1 MTQRERL
8 IAAARGGGTDQRCVV
23 LFPSTERSDA
33 QIVPPDEVG
42 AALAEESGQAVL
54 AEVLSPLG
62 RALGEGCSL
71 SEAIKSDPAAGQ
83 DALDAYVAETRKE
96 IHTAMEAGADG
107 VFYRLQ
113 GAVPAISTP
122 MQYGGFYLEH
132 DRELLAE
139 VADARLNILS
149 VEGGPEPYLDF
160 VADLPAHVLAW
171 DSHASGIGAD
181 AVRAMRKGAL
191 AACDARA
198 EILFADRWELL
209 APFAELET
217 THV

>member
-1 MTQRERL
+1 MTARERL
-8 IAAARGGGTDQRCVV
+8 IAAARGGAIDQRCVV
-23 LFPSTERSDA
+23 LFPSTARSDA

-62 RALGEGCSL
+62 RARSEGYAL
-71 SEAIKSDPAAGQ
+71 NEAIKSDPAAGQ
-83 DALDAYVAETRKE
+83 EALDRYVAETRKE
-96 IHTAMEAGADG
+96 IHTAMAAGADG

-113 GAVPAISTP
+113 GALPAISTP

-132 DRELLAE
+132 DRELLSE
-139 VADARLNILS
+139 VEDASLNILS
-149 VEGGPEPYLDF
+149 IEGGPEPYLDF
-160 VADLPAHVLAW
+160 VADLPAHVMAW
-171 DSHASGIGAD
+171 DAPASGIGAE

-191 AACDARA
+191 AACDAQA
-198 EILFADRWELL
+198 EILFAERWELL

>member
-1 MTQRERL
+1 MTSRERL
-8 IAAARGGGTDQRCVV
+8 IAAARGGPTDRRCVV
-23 LFPSTERSDA
+23 LFPSTARSDA
-33 QIVPPDEVG
+33 RIVPWGEVG
-42 AALAEESGQAVL
+42 AALAEDTGQAVL

-62 RALGEGCSL
+62 RALVDGCGL
-71 SEAIKSDPAAGQ
+71 NDAIRDDPAAGQ
-83 DALDAYVAETRKE
+83 IALDAYVADTRLA
-96 IHTAMEAGADG
+96 IHAAMAAGADG

-122 MQYGGFYLEH
+122 MQYGGLYLER

-139 VADARLNILS
+139 IEDARLNILS

-171 DSHASGIGAD
+171 DSRASGIGAD
-181 AVRAMRKGAL
+181 AVRAMRRGAL
-191 AACDARA
+191 AACDAHA
-198 EILFADRWELL
+198 EILFADRWEPLSPL
-209 APFAELET
+209 AELET